1 MKVLI
6 ITDLCRGNAVTL
18 PERSLFYG
26 LVKKGVDVTL
36 ITLWKTPETEEVEA
50 RGIPVIYIP
59 MERKFDF
66 KVIRQLR
73 EILIAEKFDIL
84 YLTFGKAITT
94 GLIAARKIKVKII
107 GYIGSLSVHWHDP
120 STYLSFLN
128 CRIDRMVCLSDGVME
143 HFLKQGGRKL
153 KEKSLRIYK
162 GYDPEWIK
170 VTNPVSRAS
179 LNIPEDAL
187 VITCAANVR
196 RIKGIPYLI
205 KAADHLPGNLPVYFI
220 LVGKDMDSPS
230 LTRLVMKSKYKD
242 NFRVFGFTED
252 IFSYTSLCDVYI
264 QPSLTEGLGRSI
276 IEAMCLGKPV
286 IVTEKG
292 GSKEL
297 VAEGENGY
305 VVEGKSSK
313 AIAAKILTCYENRS
327 SLPKMGEKSKEIIV
341 NNFSPQLM
349 IDQIYDLFC
358 EVMGD

>member
-26 LVKKGVDVTL
+26 LVEKGVRVTL
-36 ITLWKTPETEEVEA
+36 ITHWKTPESEEVEA
-50 RGIPVIYIP
+50 AGIPVIYIP
-59 MERKFDF
+59 IERKFDF
-66 KVIRQLR
+66 GVIRQLR

-84 YLTFGKAITT
+84 YLTFGKAITN
-94 GLIAARKIKVKII
+94 GLIASRKIKVKIV

-120 STYLSFLN
+120 SVYLSFLN
-128 CRIDRMVCLSDGVME
+128 SRIDRMICLSDGVME
-143 HFLKQGGRKL
+143 QLLKQGGRKL
-153 KEKSLRIYK
+153 KERSLRIYK

-170 VTNPVSRAS
+170 VTNPISRKS

-187 VITCAANVR
+187 IITCVANVR

-205 KAADHLPGNLPVYFI
+205 QAADHLPHNLPVYFI
-220 LVGKDMDSPS
+220 LVGKDMDSPY
-230 LTRLVMKSKYKD
+230 LTRLVKRSKYRN
-242 NFRVFGFTED
+242 NFRIFGFTED

-264 QPSLTEGLGRSI
+264 QPSLTEGLGRSL

-313 AIAAKILTCYENRS
+313 AIADKILICYKNKS
-327 SLPKMGEKSKEIIV
+327 NLLKMGEKSKEIIV

-349 IDQIYDLFC
+349 IDQIYNLFC
-358 EVMGD
+358 EVLL